1 LRKVVYM
8 PRSFIIAKFAGGLI
22 RGGVGLFVLGSSS
35 LLIGGLWGTWHL
47 IEQGRWRGW
56 ALFGSANCIWI
67 GFYLLVH
74 DFLLPW
80 GLSLWDTIQESRRR
94 KLRAAQH
101 ILCLTHWLGSSHRL
115 AGVTR

>member
-1 LRKVVYM
+1 MRRFLL
-8 PRSFIIAKFAGGLI
+8 FAL
-22 RGGVGLFVLGSSS
+22 SSS

-47 IEQGRWRGW
+47 IGQGHWRGW

-80 GLSLWDTIQESRRR
+80 GLSLWDTIQEFRRR
-94 KLRAAQH
+94 KWHASKEPIWLDRSGSQLIEQRA
-101 ILCLTHWLGSSHRL
+101 IGSD
-115 AGVTR
+115 